1 MKLLALFL
9 SVSAVSAMKG
19 FPNEM
24 ETMKK
29 WTYMKSIESCFGEDN
44 MKQYMVNMKKA
55 VAKCSQQDAPELNLP
70 PFRNTYRFIN
80 AMLTNADEMEN
91 NKMMKLFHVMDKM
104 EKMREYSE
112 HSSGPWSSNYDQSS
126 WMEKMMKKM
135 MMKNMMEKMFD
146 HSSSSYDSEYDSA
159 PTMYKRLFKNDNHDS
174 YDSYDSDFSSNFM
187 ENMMKH
193 KMKGDDSS
201 TYRQRMAALLSRSK
215 RQAKGQGRKDS
226 ATTLPASL
234 DIGDRL
240 VEKLKHQ
247 QEEMEQKIGNMTCV
261 LRECGILNQQNVLDV
276 RTQKQYFQQFKFE
289 NKWLKNRIEKVMELC
304 VDLAKS
310 VPEEYTEEY
319 NYSEHVNVGQVHMYM
334 KCIKVHKVKTCMNSD
349 IRDKIQANFGPLDQ
363 ILEQTQMT
371 EDQLFPL
378 VMNLLH
384 GDEMEFGF

>member
-29 WTYMKSIESCFGEDN
+29 WTYMKATESCFGQEN

-55 VAKCSQQDAPELNLP
+55 VAKCTQQDAPELNLP

-80 AMLTNADEMEN
+80 TMLTNADQMED
-91 NKMMKLFHVMDKM
+91 NKMMQLFHVMNKM
-104 EKMREYSE
+104 EKMREYSH
-112 HSSGPWSSNYDQSS
+112 HSVGPWASEYDQSS

-135 MMKNMMEKMFD
+135 MMKKMMEKMFD
-146 HSSSSYDSEYDSA
+146 HSSSSYDSEYDSEFS
-159 PTMYKRLFKNDNHDS
+159 PSMYRRLFKKDQMD
-174 YDSYDSDFSSNFM
+174 YDSYDSDNFM
-187 ENMMKH
+187 ENMMRH
-193 KMKGDDSS
+193 KMKSDDSS
-201 TYRQRMAALLSRSK
+201 SYRQRMAALLSRNK
-215 RQAKGQGRKDS
+215 RQANKGQGRKDS
-226 ATTLPASL
+226 ATTLPATL
-234 DIGDRL
+234 DIGDKL

-247 QEEMEQKIGNMTCV
+247 QEEMEHKIGNMTCV
-261 LRECGILNQQNVLDV
+261 LRETGILNQQNKLDI

-334 KCIKVHKVKTCMNSD
+334 KCIKVHKIKTCMNND
-349 IRDKIQANFGPLDQ
+349 IKEKIETNFGPLDK
-363 ILEQTQMT
+363 ILEQTQLT
-371 EDQLFPL
+371 EEQLFPL

>member
-1 MKLLALFL
+1 M
-9 SVSAVSAMKG
+9 G
-19 FPNEM
+19 
-24 ETMKK
+24 
-29 WTYMKSIESCFGEDN
+29 
-44 MKQYMVNMKKA
+44 VNMKKA

-80 AMLTNADEMEN
+80 TMLTNADEMEN

-104 EKMREYSE
+104 EKMREYTE

-146 HSSSSYDSEYDSA
+146 HSSSSYDSEHDSA
-159 PTMYKRLFKNDNHDS
+159 PTMYKRLFKKDNYDS

-193 KMKGDDSS
+193 KMKADESS

-247 QEEMEQKIGNMTCV
+247 QEEMEQHICNMTCV
-261 LRECGILNQQNVLDV
+261 LREVGILNQQNVPDA

-289 NKWLKNRIEKVMELC
+289 NKWLKNRIEE
-304 VDLAKS
+304 S
-310 VPEEYTEEY
+310 IEEY

-334 KCIKVHKVKTCMNSD
+334 KCMKVHKVKTCMNSD
-349 IRDKIQANFGPLDQ
+349 IRDKIEANFGPLDQ

-384 GDEMEFGF
+384 GDEMEYGF

>member
-80 AMLTNADEMEN
+80 TMLTNADEMEN

-112 HSSGPWSSNYDQSS
+112 HSSAPWASNYDQSS
-126 WMEKMMKKM
+126 YVEKMMKKT
-135 MMKNMMEKMFD
+135 MMKELMEKMFD
-146 HSSSSYDSEYDSA
+146 HSSSNYDSSYDS
-159 PTMYKRLFKNDNHDS
+159 S
-174 YDSYDSDFSSNFM
+174 YDYNYDHSSNIF
-187 ENMMKH
+187 N
-193 KMKGDDSS
+193 DDSS
-201 TYRQRMAALLSRSK
+201 SFRKTMAALLSRNK
-215 RQAKGQGRKDS
+215 RDAAKGQPRPKGQARNKNA
-226 ATTLPASL
+226 ATTAASPL
-234 DIGDRL
+234 DIGDKL

-247 QEEMEQKIGNMTCV
+247 QEEMEQEIGNMTCV
-261 LRECGILNQQNVLDV
+261 LRENGILNQQNKLDV

-384 GDEMEFGF
+384 GDEMEYGF

>member
-1 MKLLALFL
+1 M
-9 SVSAVSAMKG
+9 
-19 FPNEM
+19 
-24 ETMKK
+24 
-29 WTYMKSIESCFGEDN
+29 
-44 MKQYMVNMKKA
+44 Q
-55 VAKCSQQDAPELNLP
+55 
-70 PFRNTYRFIN
+70 
-80 AMLTNADEMEN
+80 
-91 NKMMKLFHVMDKM
+91 LFHVMEKM
-104 EKMREYSE
+104 EKMKEYSH
-112 HSSGPWSSNYDQSS
+112 HSAGPWDSEYDQSS

-146 HSSSSYDSEYDSA
+146 HSSSSYDS
-159 PTMYKRLFKNDNHDS
+159 
-174 YDSYDSDFSSNFM
+174 DFSSNFM

-193 KMKGDDSS
+193 KMKADESS

-234 DIGDRL
+234 DIGDGL

-247 QEEMEQKIGNMTCV
+247 QEEMEQHIGNMTCV
-261 LRECGILNQQNVLDV
+261 LREVGILNQQ
-276 RTQKQYFQQFKFE
+276 T
-289 NKWLKNRIEKVMELC
+289 
-304 VDLAKS
+304 

-334 KCIKVHKVKTCMNSD
+334 KCMKVHKVKTCMNSD
-349 IRDKIQANFGPLDQ
+349 IRDKIEANFGPLDQ

-384 GDEMEFGF
+384 GDEMEYGF